1 MCSSLRQAGRFAK
14 VKAGQS
20 SQSRTL
26 SHHQNQ
32 QQGGINLICSYL
44 GWTGCPL
51 ILIHAL
57 EKLSEMNCCKIV
69 FEKCISLTA
78 PSYQTLECCGRSS
91 VVVPFRTA
99 CGHLGQLVGRK
110 EEAAVI
116 ALAYKSKIKTFAKTN
131 YLSLSPKI
139 LLHLSTLPSMLTPNL

>member
-14 VKAGQS
+14 VKTGQS

-26 SHHQNQ
+26 SRHQNQ
-32 QQGGINLICSYL
+32 QQGRINV

-69 FEKCISLTA
+69 LEKCISLTA

-91 VVVPFRTA
+91 MVVPFCTA

-110 EEAAVI
+110 EEAADT